1 MRPTLLGVLVI
12 LAVILLASL
21 LVTDERK
28 NKRAKNIY
36 GDY

>member
-12 LAVILLASL
+12 LAVILLVSW

-28 NKRAKNIY
+28 NKKAQSIY
-36 GDY
+36 GNY